1 MGAPRGRHFL
11 TQNNTSRHSHVV
23 TKSGIFHMKGLASL
37 KTELKTKALC
47 EWLTPESG

>member
-1 MGAPRGRHFL
+1 MGDPRGRHFL
-11 TQNNTSRHSHVV
+11 TQNNISRHSHVV
-23 TKSGIFHMKGLASL
+23 TKSGIFHERASL